1 MHQSP
6 VHCQDLGAPNWIES
20 PRQPW
25 GDVGTGQVV
34 GLLTE
39 ELLDF
44 FGREDSSLGR
54 SGVTPEPTADPI
66 SVASPWKHSVQRLM
80 APK

>member
-1 MHQSP
+1 MCIYGFSLFSSRLSSFED
-6 VHCQDLGAPNWIES
+6 CIFKES
-20 PRQPW
+20 P
-25 GDVGTGQVV
+25 
-34 GLLTE
+34 E

-44 FGREDSSLGR
+44 FGREDSSGER

-80 APK
+80 APR